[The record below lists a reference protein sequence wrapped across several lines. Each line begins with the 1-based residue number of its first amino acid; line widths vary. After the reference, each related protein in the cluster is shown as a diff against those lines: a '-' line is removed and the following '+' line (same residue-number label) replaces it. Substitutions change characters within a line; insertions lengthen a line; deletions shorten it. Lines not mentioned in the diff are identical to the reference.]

1 LTPGMIIDCLQKD
14 LEINFNI
21 DRIGVASW
29 TRCLILSINNNT
41 INFKYLGR
49 GEISSLPLNSTHIL
63 PLKTLS
69 LDYDWRESLKQGEE
83 IDYLDSKSWYRC
95 TVMSVIERKL
105 DNEVY
110 KYIKL
115 GLRVYRDNGKCK
127 DNNGR
132 RYFGWSENFD
142 KEVSVHDPRV
152 RMPNRYSKLI
162 ENYDLLSS
170 YPIESKKFNDL
181 ETFIPVNISLNKFK
195 INGNKNF
202 VIPKKSNDF
211 KRLDI
216 EYFLVMND
224 FCEKGGFEKFLK
236 QLKNKSSTI
245 TYEMFSFSVDL
256 IHNIHEYFHFHYAK
270 DFLKEYLHK
279 TMDFLLNFSV
289 VEARSFKKDHLEK
302 VLLKVKDMLYK
313 VYMENDVNAKYDS
326 FIIDFGLGCI
336 TSSVLDKKLIGIK
349 YLSSSLLEAIRVNL
363 GQGISSSFNE
373 RRLQSNILID
383 RIKDKNII
391 ELIYGNSSHIQLI
404 QRSSDIVKCLLM
416 CNALS
421 NDDLMKIY
429 ELTKLNEIDT
439 KNSIYKILQHNYYY
453 FNSDQA
459 SFLIYNILEK
469 SSTSISSMDLELI
482 RDVYKS
488 METANKIELS
498 KFISENYW
506 KLILSSHYNSE
517 INENLTNE
525 LVNILKTF
533 EMRELRIGFIADLVK
548 TQKENNEVRI
558 S

>member
-1 LTPGMIIDCLQKD
+1 
-14 LEINFNI
+14 
-21 DRIGVASW
+21 
-29 TRCLILSINNNT
+29 
-41 INFKYLGR
+41 
-49 GEISSLPLNSTHIL
+49 
-63 PLKTLS
+63 
-69 LDYDWRESLKQGEE
+69 
-83 IDYLDSKSWYRC
+83 
-95 TVMSVIERKL
+95 
-105 DNEVY
+105 
-110 KYIKL
+110 
-115 GLRVYRDNGKCK
+115 
-127 DNNGR
+127 
-132 RYFGWSENFD
+132 
-142 KEVSVHDPRV
+142 
-152 RMPNRYSKLI
+152 
-162 ENYDLLSS
+162 
-170 YPIESKKFNDL
+170 
-181 ETFIPVNISLNKFK
+181 
-195 INGNKNF
+195 
-202 VIPKKSNDF
+202 
-211 KRLDI
+211 
-216 EYFLVMND
+216 
-224 FCEKGGFEKFLK
+224 
-236 QLKNKSSTI
+236 
-245 TYEMFSFSVDL
+245 
-256 IHNIHEYFHFHYAK
+256 
-270 DFLKEYLHK
+270 
-279 TMDFLLNFSV
+279 
-289 VEARSFKKDHLEK
+289 
-302 VLLKVKDMLYK
+302 
-313 VYMENDVNAKYDS
+313 MENDVNAKYDS

-459 SFLIYNILEK
+459 SFLIYKILEK